1 MTRII
6 KHDLLHNQVYSVL
19 IEMIMKGEFQPGDK
33 LVETKIAKEL
43 EVSRGTLRE
52 ALQMILKDG
61 LIYKE
66 DKNMYIYNPEKKD
79 IFDLYECRKSLE
91 SLAAK
96 LAAENIT
103 KEQLALLG
111 EIIEKS
117 KEANEKKEY
126 KTLTKLNQQFHDLID
141 EASHNEHLIQIC
153 GLIKNKTLFIR
164 NHVLQAHITD
174 YQDYVADHEKIFL
187 AIKSGDAEDAYELM
201 NHHIN
206 RSFIEIKKS
215 INK

>member
-117 KEANEKKEY
+117 KEANENKEY

-187 AIKSGDAEDAYELM
+187 AIKSGDAENAYELM